1 MRGDQE
7 LGAEVNELVDAGEQC
22 ELAHRRERRLRLVE
36 DVEAIAEEAIE
47 QQREECLAVRL
58 LVQRYAAISSGDAEA
73 VDLRRYVE
81 ERLGAQEVAVRGIA
95 RRSSQMK
102 EQRLFGFIVTADGFE
117 AEVLRAA
124 FLIESGGDGQR
135 LDDGRLARSVLADE
149 EGDRR
154 PKLNPIEAAHGRDI
168 EAVVARSTIAE
179 LCTHDEKFRA
189 EALHGLNR
197 TR

>member
-7 LGAEVNELVDAGEQC
+7 LRSEVNELVDAGEQG
-22 ELAHRRERRLRLVE
+22 ELAHRRERGLRLVE

-47 QQREECLAVRL
+47 QQREECFAVRL
-58 LVQRYAAISSGDAEA
+58 LVQRDAAVSSGDAEA
-73 VDLRRYVE
+73 IDLRRYVE
-81 ERLGAQEVAVRGIA
+81 ERLGAEEVAIRGIA

-102 EQRLFGFIVTADGFE
+102 EQREFGLVLAANGFE

-135 LDDGRLARSVLADE
+135 LDDGRFARSVFADE

-154 PKLNPIEAAHGRDI
+154 PELDPIEAAHGRDV

-179 LCTHDEKFRA
+179 LRTQDEQ
-189 EALHGLNR
+189 
-197 TR
+197 